1 MIKQIGVYSISFIL
15 VSLIGYY
22 LHIFLFPKVAIESPI
37 PLRQVYTFF
46 SVFSLV
52 VCSQL
57 LVLSKSEKYK
67 DQLGFLYLVSIVL
80 KIILFFIVFYKQIFK
95 GEAFTNIEG
104 INLLIPII
112 LILYLEVFFIGKLLK
127 NIRPLKNA
135 K

>member
-1 MIKQIGVYSISFIL
+1 MIKQIGVYTISFIL

-22 LHIFLFPKVAIESPI
+22 LHIFLFPKIAIESPV

-46 SVFSLV
+46 TVFSLV

-57 LVLSKSEKYK
+57 LALSKSEKYK
-67 DQLGFLYLVSIVL
+67 DHLGFLYLVSIVL
-80 KIILFFIVFYKQIFK
+80 KMILFFIVFYKQIFN
-95 GEAFTNIEG
+95 GEVFTNTEG

-127 NIRPLKNA
+127 NTSTLKNA